1 CGLMFLGTKRCIRLR
16 GILPRRVDTA
26 RPGSP
31 GPAVR
36 PMVRPIAP
44 RTPDR
49 TRSRPMMNSLPD
61 IYVGNDA
68 VIVRLDMGQRR
79 VRAIV
84 SREALEERFSAQHN
98 PAAWLDAYKANSA
111 VIDAVVRDKVAKA
124 SPEPVIISKYDF

>member
-1 CGLMFLGTKRCIRLR
+1 MT
-16 GILPRRVDTA
+16 
-26 RPGSP
+26 
-31 GPAVR
+31 
-36 PMVRPIAP
+36 
-44 RTPDR
+44 
-49 TRSRPMMNSLPD
+49 NSLPD

-68 VIVRLDMGQRR
+68 VIVRLDLGQRR

-111 VIDAVVRDKVAKA
+111 VIDAVVRDKVARA